1 MKTDR
6 YVAALEISSSKI
18 TGAVGL
24 TREGGQLDVLA
35 VETERTEESV
45 RYGLI
50 QNPEEAA
57 MRIRRVIEKLQR
69 KPEVAPRRISGV
81 YVGLSGRSLHSVTSE
96 QSMHLAEETEISDSI
111 LDRLRDKALGSMV
124 DSQLEVID
132 AVPRSFKIGKTET
145 LQPKGLIGHDIAAT
159 YDIIVSRPELRR
171 NITRTLSEKLGIRN
185 EGFVVTA
192 MATGHLL
199 LSNDEKRLGCI
210 LVDFG
215 AETTTISIYKYGHLQ
230 FFNTLPLGGRNITRD
245 LTSLSLL
252 EERAEDIKKTSGNAL
267 AGEATSSVN
276 VNGLRLSDV
285 NNIVVARAEEIV
297 ANIIATIEY
306 AGLEEKDLPG
316 GFVCIGRA
324 SKLNGLLELLANK
337 SDLPV
342 RRAQLPPFIRMEEM
356 RHPIDEMLQLAC
368 ILYEGASTGEAE
380 CLEMPARE
388 SLPANGEPIEPDD
401 VPTHDEDTP
410 RDERQRQRSRQRS
423 NGFLGRIKRG
433 ISEYFKPD
441 DDGDSEIE

>member
-1 MKTDR
+1 MMTER
-6 YVAALEISSSKI
+6 YIAALEISSSKI

-57 MRIRRVIEKLQR
+57 MRIRRVLDKLQR

-81 YVGLSGRSLHSVTSE
+81 YVGISGRSLHSVTADVD
-96 QSMHLAEETEISDSI
+96 MHLAEETEISESI

-124 DSQLEVID
+124 DPQLEVID
-132 AVPRSFKIGKTET
+132 AVPRAFKIGKTET
-145 LQPKGLIGHDIAAT
+145 LQPKGLIGHDISAT

-199 LSNDEKRLGCI
+199 LSNDEKRLGCM

-215 AETTTISIYKYGHLQ
+215 AETTTVSIYKYGHLQ

-252 EERAEDIKKTSGNAL
+252 EERAEEIKKSSGNAL
-267 AGEATSSVN
+267 AGEAASSIN

-285 NNIVVARAEEIV
+285 SSIVVSRSEEIV

-306 AGLEEKDLPG
+306 ADLEEKDLPG
-316 GFVCIGRA
+316 GIICIGRA

-342 RRAQLPPFIRMEEM
+342 RRGQLPPYIHVEEM
-356 RHPIDEMLQLAC
+356 RHPIDDMLQLAC
-368 ILYEGASTGEAE
+368 ILYEGATLNDAQ
-380 CLEMPARE
+380 CLEMPARD
-388 SLPANGEPIEPDD
+388 SLPANGIPNEDEPE
-401 VPTHDEDTP
+401 ETP
-410 RDERQRQRSRQRS
+410 GIKPRPAKPES
-423 NGFLGRIKRG
+423 NSSSGLLGRIKRG
-433 ISEYFKPD
+433 ISNYFRPD
-441 DDGDSEIE
+441 DDGDPDIE